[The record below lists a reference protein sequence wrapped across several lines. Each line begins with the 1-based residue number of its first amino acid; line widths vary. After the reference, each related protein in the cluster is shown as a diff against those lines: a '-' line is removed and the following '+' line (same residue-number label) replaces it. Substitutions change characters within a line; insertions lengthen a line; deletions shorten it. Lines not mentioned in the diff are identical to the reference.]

1 MMSDIANSLPQRD
14 PYIHYYKLSEHDIS
28 RRLATKRMPDATRA
42 KLLETILEGKRQH
55 KSHQASAKRKEYLWR
70 TLLAPAKY
78 EWKMVNL
85 MLTKTQQQVDS
96 GYYANP
102 IEGEA
107 RVKALQTYRECIG
120 EWVLSAAIDCQKL
133 GKTPL
138 SVAREATKRFPAG
151 LPNDGTHWTDWI
163 PSTVKQEITL
173 MFEAIPH
180 RAKAKRK
187 VPFER
192 KMPALSRIDN
202 GEVLSVFEEQ
212 RILLREKTE
221 RALEKVTQLAR
232 VDPDTYGDDL
242 DRVKQ
247 ALRYINDA
255 QEGEILPTSW
265 KGYYI

>member
-1 MMSDIANSLPQRD
+1 
-14 PYIHYYKLSEHDIS
+14 
-28 RRLATKRMPDATRA
+28 
-42 KLLETILEGKRQH
+42 
-55 KSHQASAKRKEYLWR
+55 
-70 TLLAPAKY
+70 
-78 EWKMVNL
+78 
-85 MLTKTQQQVDS
+85 
-96 GYYANP
+96 
-102 IEGEA
+102 
-107 RVKALQTYRECIG
+107 
-120 EWVLSAAIDCQKL
+120 
-133 GKTPL
+133 
-138 SVAREATKRFPAG
+138 
-151 LPNDGTHWTDWI
+151 
-163 PSTVKQEITL
+163 

-192 KMPALSRIDN
+192 KMPALSRVDN

-247 ALRYINDA
+247 ALRYIKDA
-255 QEGEILPTSW
+255 KEGEILPTSW